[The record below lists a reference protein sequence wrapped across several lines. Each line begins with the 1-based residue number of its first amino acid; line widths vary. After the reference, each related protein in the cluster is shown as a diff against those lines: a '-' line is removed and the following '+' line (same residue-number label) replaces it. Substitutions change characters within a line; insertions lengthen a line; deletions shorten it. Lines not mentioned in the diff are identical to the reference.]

1 MNTENLNI
9 NEQISALVDGQLSGE
24 AVSQTV
30 QTLVQDD
37 QARANWLAYHVVG
50 DVLRAEALSLG
61 GAKDAEFLTRIRAR
75 LQDEAAPLRT
85 ERPMDSVLNLVD
97 IEKSLGVYPREMD
110 AANHP
115 KLRWKWVV
123 GFASLALVTVLCW
136 RLMDAQTPSS
146 NPAQLAQTPAMTPLT
161 PLPAHT
167 AAVPQESAPIL
178 VRDPRLD
185 QLLQAHQQFG
195 GASALQM
202 PSGFVRNATFDRP
215 AR

>member
-37 QARANWLAYHVVG
+37 QARANWRAYHVVG
-50 DVLRAEALSLG
+50 DVLRAQALSLG

-97 IEKSLGVYPREMD
+97 IEKSLGVYPGEMD
-110 AANHP
+110 AANDP

-136 RLMDAQTPSS
+136 RLMDAQAPSS
-146 NPAQLAQTPAMTPLT
+146 NPVQWAQTPAMTPLT
-161 PLPAHT
+161 PLPAQT